1 MVSAG
6 LTKTGKSMGQRKI
19 RTFVERAD
27 RRPVCLRGFAL
38 NAGHDAD
45 IEVSE
50 LSYTGCRFDSADKFK
65 RGEIVELRLLK
76 RGAIEAEIRWSADGS
91 SGARFVG

>member
-1 MVSAG
+1 
-6 LTKTGKSMGQRKI
+6 MGQRKN
-19 RTFVERAD
+19 RAFVERAD
-27 RRPVCLRGFAL
+27 RRPVSLRGFAL

-65 RGEIVELRLLK
+65 RGERDGNETSHERLPF
-76 RGAIEAEIRWSADGS
+76 EIWTAASRIRPVKISW
-91 SGARFVG
+91 